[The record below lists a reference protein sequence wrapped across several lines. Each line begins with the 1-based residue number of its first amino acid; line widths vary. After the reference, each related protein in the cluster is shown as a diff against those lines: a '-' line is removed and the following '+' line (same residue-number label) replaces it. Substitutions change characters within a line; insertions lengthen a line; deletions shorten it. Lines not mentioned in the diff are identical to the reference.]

1 MKEKYDLLEE
11 IRKELFGVIYKSK
24 LKNTDEMRAIK
35 IIPKT
40 TFVNNLGR
48 EYAHEAFLSNLENMT
63 ICCQNNINSVKLYEY
78 FNTENELGYVMELV
92 DEDLGQF
99 LKKRN
104 QGLNPQ
110 EILEILKQL
119 NNIFKIMVNNLIVH
133 RDLKLENI
141 FIKYKN
147 NEKTEY
153 IIKLGNYGLSTR
165 LNSINQKIHQKAG
178 TPQYIAPE
186 IIKGENY
193 DGKCDLWSL
202 GFIIYFLL
210 FKEFPI
216 KKEGYKFALNF
227 DKFDQKSLKE
237 SGNELLDDLIKKLL
251 EKDPGKRISWEQYFE
266 HAFFK

>member
-11 IRKELFGVIYKSK
+11 IRKDTFGVIYKSK
-24 LKNTDEMRAIK
+24 LKNTDEMRTIK
-35 IIPKT
+35 IITKT
-40 TFVNNLGR
+40 NWANKLGKD
-48 EYAHEAFLSNLENMT
+48 YAHELCLRNLENMT
-63 ICCQNNINSVKLYEY
+63 ICCQSNINSVKLYEY
-78 FNTENELGYVMELV
+78 FNTENELGCVMEFV

-119 NNIFKIMVNNLIVH
+119 NNTFKIMVNNLIVH

-153 IIKLGNYGLSTR
+153 IIKLGNYDASIR
-165 LNSINQKIHQKAG
+165 LNSINQKIHEKAG

-193 DGKCDLWSL
+193 DRKCM
-202 GFIIYFLL
+202 IY
-210 FKEFPI
+210 
-216 KKEGYKFALNF
+216 GV
-227 DKFDQKSLKE
+227 
-237 SGNELLDDLIKKLL
+237 
-251 EKDPGKRISWEQYFE
+251 
-266 HAFFK
+266 

>member
-11 IRKELFGVIYKSK
+11 IRKDAFGVIYKSK

-119 NNIFKIMVNNLIVH
+119 NNTFKIMVNNLIVH
-133 RDLKLENI
+133 RDLKLETI

-153 IIKLGNYGLSTR
+153 IIKLGNYDVSIR
-165 LNSINQKIHQKAG
+165 LDSLNQTICEIIG
-178 TPQYIAPE
+178 TPCYMAPE
-186 IIKGENY
+186 INTEDSY

-202 GFIIYFLL
+202 GVLIYLLL
-210 FKEFPI
+210 FKESPI
-216 KKEGYKFALNF
+216 KQISKASSIA
-227 DKFDQKSLKE
+227 KFDQKSLKA

-251 EKDPGKRISWEQYFE
+251 EKDPGKRITWEQYFE
-266 HAFFK
+266 HPFFK